1 MIERKSQ
8 SALSNSVIAS
18 LLISMSV
25 PLLVEPGVEAN
36 PVAHN
41 SAKPKFDLKASTT
54 ETAATTK
61 QTAKKTTD
69 KRKEIVAEAV
79 SSLRETQDALKALDE
94 GKNKEALAS
103 LAKASGKL
111 DIVLARDPKAALI
124 PIDVRVLTSDIYAS
138 LEAIKNARQEAQKLL
153 IDGQVQQARAIL
165 TNLGS
170 ETIISTT
177 NLPVASYPPALK
189 SAAKLIDENKVSEAK
204 DVLQTALNTMV
215 VTDVVIPLPVV
226 HAQLSL
232 QKADELA
239 KAKER
244 TADQNKQLT
253 DLLSAADNDIK
264 FAEALGYGKKAD
276 FDSFHKQ
283 IEEIRQKTAN
293 GKSGVGFFEQVKTYM
308 ESMTKNSQ
316 HKPQENK

>member
-1 MIERKSQ
+1 MIERKWLRL
-8 SALSNSVIAS
+8 LSKNVAAGIVVSMYGS
-18 LLISMSV
+18 LL
-25 PLLVEPGVEAN
+25 LEPSVEAS
-36 PVAHN
+36 PVAPTA
-41 SAKPKFDLKASTT
+41 SKQKFDLKANKT

-94 GKNKEALAS
+94 GKNKEALAT
-103 LAKASGKL
+103 LEKATGKL
-111 DIVLARDPKAALI
+111 DIVLARDPKIALI
-124 PIDVRVLTSDIYAS
+124 PIDVRVVTSDVYAS
-138 LEAIKNARQEAQKLL
+138 LDAIKNARQEAQKLL

-165 TNLGS
+165 ANLGS

-177 NLPVASYPPALK
+177 NLPVASYPAALK
-189 SAAKLIDENKVSEAK
+189 NAAKLIDENKIGEAK
-204 DVLQTALNTMV
+204 EVLQAALNTMV

-226 HAQLSL
+226 QAQISL
-232 QKADELA
+232 EKADELA

-253 DLLSAADNDIK
+253 DLLNAADNDIK
-264 FAEALGYGKKAD
+264 FAEALGYGKKVD

-283 IEEIRQKTAN
+283 IEEVRQKTSN
-293 GKSGVGFFEQVKTYM
+293 GKSGIGFFDQIKTYM

-316 HKPQENK
+316 HKPHENK